1 MGLRGTAALL
11 GVVLG
16 ALSSL
21 ASCSGERCEGVPL
34 PVEMSLARAAEL
46 APGVTTGVAL
56 STALRATACPV
67 SGPDGGAPVA
77 DPCGQDACG
86 ALRRAVEVLVV
97 PSGVSIPR
105 RSEGCLRTRE
115 DLDGLAVARGTSS
128 ELGELVLALET
139 GDVSLFLVDPVTG
152 CAACGRVEVGEGC
165 AVRVP
170 ARGLVVRDLLLD
182 RL

>member
-1 MGLRGTAALL
+1 MRL
-11 GVVLG
+11 VVLG
-16 ALSSL
+16 ALALGAL
-21 ASCSGERCEGVPL
+21 ALVSCGGERCEGVTL
-34 PVEMSLARAAEL
+34 PVEMTLARAARL
-46 APGVTTGVAL
+46 APDVSRGVAL
-56 STALRATACPV
+56 STALRATACPAT
-67 SGPDGGAPVA
+67 GPDGGAPVA

-86 ALRRAVEVLVV
+86 ALRREIEVLVV

-128 ELGELVLALET
+128 PAGELVLALEA
-139 GDVSLFLVDPVTG
+139 GDVSLFLVDPATG
-152 CAACGRVEVGEGC
+152 CAACGRLEVGEGC
-165 AVRVP
+165 AVSVP